1 MNGEGEQL
9 DFDVTKHE
17 LVPKHE
23 VLTKE
28 EKEELLRKY
37 GITIKELPR
46 ILSSDPAI
54 RNLNAKVGDVIKITR
69 KDEIIGENVYYRVVV
84 RG

>member
-1 MNGEGEQL
+1 ME
-9 DFDVTKHE
+9 FDVTKHE

-23 VLTKE
+23 ILSEE
-28 EKEELLRKY
+28 EKTKLLKKY

-46 ILSSDPAI
+46 ILASDPAI
-54 RNLNAKVGDVIKITR
+54 KSLNPKIGDVVKITR
-69 KDEIIGENVYYRVVV
+69 KSKTAGESVYYRVVV

>member
-1 MNGEGEQL
+1 LE
-9 DFDVTKHE
+9 FDVTKHE

-23 VLTKE
+23 ILSEE
-28 EKEELLRKY
+28 EKTKLLKKY

-46 ILSSDPAI
+46 ILASDPAI
-54 RNLNAKVGDVIKITR
+54 KSLNPKIGDVVKITR
-69 KDEIIGENVYYRVVV
+69 KSKTAGESVYYRVVV